1 MLGKFLA
8 AFPFKTG
15 VIVGLLC
22 FLIIEKPAGQSLH
35 VAWPEADDLQKYR
48 TEFYPLS
55 AFPMYA
61 EFSDAPIITFFTDAS
76 DQPIRIDSMTTSGA
90 TASKKDYYG
99 RLKDIWQK
107 KKPSGK
113 GVKISDA
120 ELAIKQ
126 EAGQAALV
134 EFLKTRAATWSAEH
148 PDTLLRLY
156 EGVLRLPAAGGK
168 AELTKTLVAEGSRNS
183 LSIPP

>member
-1 MLGKFLA
+1 MLGKILA

-15 VIVGLLC
+15 VIIGVLC
-22 FLIIEKPAGQSLH
+22 FLIIEKPAGRPLQLT
-35 VAWPEADDLQKYR
+35 WPEADDLQKYR

-61 EFSDAPIITFFTDAS
+61 EFSDAPIITFFTDAT
-76 DQPIRIDSMTTSGA
+76 DEPIRIDSMTTSGA

-120 ELAIKQ
+120 DLAIKQ

-148 PDTLLRLY
+148 PDTVIRLY
-156 EGVLRLPAAGGK
+156 EGVLRLPADGGQAK
-168 AELTKTLVAEGSRNS
+168 LTKTLVAEGSRHS
-183 LSIPP
+183 LSIAP